1 MKKNRLKISIAAS
14 LLLISSHLAAAS
26 MDGLGDLAGGAYYG
40 FHSRAYD
47 VSADG
52 SVVVGIS
59 HSSDGSQAFHW
70 TQTDGMVGLG
80 DLAGGVFESVAN
92 GVNADGSV
100 VVGYSRSANGYEAF
114 RWTQAGGMVGLGDL
128 AGGGFFSVA
137 SKVSADGNVVVG
149 VGESANG
156 AEAFRWTQAG
166 GMVGLGDLA
175 GGSFYS
181 HAHGVSADGS
191 VIVGYSK
198 SLNGDEAFR
207 WTQVSGMVGLG
218 DLAGGLFMSRAIDV
232 NSDGS
237 VAVGISTSA
246 NGDEAFRWT
255 QSGGMVGLGD
265 LAGGSFNSWASAVN
279 TDGSVVVGCGSSANG
294 TEAFRWTQEK
304 GMQSLGEWLL
314 EGGYTLTGWSDTYAY
329 GVSADGNVVV
339 GYGSSANGTE
349 AFIARGG
356 SGLLGLNTFAN
367 SLASVSN
374 IATQGELLAQTALH
388 GAHGHP
394 GANRAIDDKYFMWL
408 AGDYAHDNRYDS
420 KDDFYLA
427 EVGVGYSYNKDIKY
441 SIAYGRTSGE
451 SDLLYEGKNEAE
463 GYYVAFDTDIK
474 LPVSA
479 PLYATLTYLYGKN
492 DLDLKRG
499 YENAGTLDASY
510 ANTNQSIQAFKA
522 RLQWHALQEWLLPYV
537 EYNYAKIKTDAYT
550 ETSGGF
556 PAHFDANNESITDYR
571 YGFDSNFKLNENNK
585 IITTLEGIHRK
596 DAQASGISGELIGLQ
611 AFAMNAQNYDQ
622 NWMRATVGVE
632 SIFDIGRVTL
642 TLNSTTKGADA
653 QFWGGV
659 NYTVGF

>member
-1 MKKNRLKISIAAS
+1 
-14 LLLISSHLAAAS
+14 
-26 MDGLGDLAGGAYYG
+26 MDGLGDLTGGAYYSHASG
-40 FHSRAYD
+40 VSADGSVVAGSSNFTDGSQAFRWTQSGGIVGLGDLSGGGYYSWANGI
-47 VSADG
+47 SADG

-59 HSSDGSQAFHW
+59 ESTNGDEAFRWTQAGGMVGLGDLTGGTLYSQAYAANTDGSVVVGVSNSTNGDEAFRW
-70 TQTDGMVGLG
+70 TQADGMVGLG
-80 DLAGGVFESVAN
+80 DLAGGSFDSIAYDISADGSVVIGVSNSVN
-92 GVNADGSV
+92 GNEAFRWTQAGSMVGLGDLAGGDFYSNARGVSADGSV
-100 VVGYSRSANGYEAF
+100 VVGESDSANGNEAF

-128 AGGGFFSVA
+128 AGGGF
-137 SKVSADGNVVVG
+137 
-149 VGESANG
+149 ES
-156 AEAFRWTQAG
+156 
-166 GMVGLGDLA
+166 LA
-175 GGSFYS
+175 Y
-181 HAHGVSADGS
+181 GVSS
-191 VIVGYSK
+191 
-198 SLNGDEAFR
+198 
-207 WTQVSGMVGLG
+207 
-218 DLAGGLFMSRAIDV
+218 
-232 NSDGS
+232 
-237 VAVGISTSA
+237 
-246 NGDEAFRWT
+246 
-255 QSGGMVGLGD
+255 
-265 LAGGSFNSWASAVN
+265 
-279 TDGSVVVGCGSSANG
+279 DGSVVVGYG
-294 TEAFRWTQEK
+294 TSISGQEAFRWTQEK
-304 GMQSLGEWLL
+304 GIQSLGEWLL
-314 EGGYTLTGWSDTYAY
+314 EGGYTLTDWSNTIAL

-339 GYGSSANGTE
+339 GQGTSVNGIE

-451 SDLLYEGKNEAE
+451 SDLLYDGKNEAE
-463 GYYVAFDTDIK
+463 GYYVALDADIK
-474 LPVSA
+474 LPVSI

-510 ANTNQSIQAFKA
+510 ANANQSIQAFKA

-537 EYNYAKIKTDAYT
+537 EYNHAKIKTDAYT

-611 AFAMNAQNYDQ
+611 TFTMNAQNYDQ

-632 SIFDIGRVTL
+632 SIFDIGRFTL
-642 TLNSTTKGADA
+642 TLNSTTKGADP

>member
-26 MDGLGDLAGGAYYG
+26 MDGLGDLDGGSFDSSLA
-40 FHSRAYD
+40 A
-47 VSADG
+47 VNADG
-52 SVVVGIS
+52 SVVVG
-59 HSSDGSQAFHW
+59 SSESSNGVEAFYW
-70 TQTDGMVGLG
+70 TQTDGMIGLGDLVGGSFYSNAQGVSVDGSVVIGYGSSTNGYEAFRWTQADGMVGLG
-80 DLAGGVFESVAN
+80 DLAGGDFNSIAY
-92 GVNADGSV
+92 GVSADGSV
-100 VVGYSRSANGYEAF
+100 VVGESDSANG
-114 RWTQAGGMVGLGDL
+114 
-128 AGGGFFSVA
+128 
-137 SKVSADGNVVVG
+137 N
-149 VGESANG
+149 
-156 AEAFRWTQAG
+156 EAFRWTQAG

-175 GGSFYS
+175 GGSFFS
-181 HAHGVSADGS
+181 SAHGVSADGS
-191 VIVGYSK
+191 VVVGQGVST
-198 SLNGDEAFR
+198 NGVEAFY
-207 WTQVSGMVGLG
+207 WTQ
-218 DLAGGLFMSRAIDV
+218 A
-232 NSDGS
+232 
-237 VAVGISTSA
+237 
-246 NGDEAFRWT
+246 
-255 QSGGMVGLGD
+255 GGMVGLGD
-265 LAGGSFNSWASAVN
+265 LAGGSFHSDAIGVN
-279 TDGSVVVGCGSSANG
+279 ADGSVVVGVGESANG
-294 TEAFRWTQEK
+294 TEAFRWTQAGGMVGLGDLAGGDFDSRAYAVNADGSVVVGEGYSANGYEAFRWTQEK

-314 EGGYTLTGWSDTYAY
+314 EGGYTLTGWSDTEAY

-339 GYGSSANGTE
+339 GYGSSANGIE

-451 SDLLYEGKNEAE
+451 SDLLYDGKNEAE
-463 GYYVAFDTDIK
+463 GYYVALDTDIK
-474 LPVSA
+474 LPVSI

-510 ANTNQSIQAFKA
+510 ANANQSIQAFKA
-522 RLQWHALQEWLLPYV
+522 RLQWHALQEWLLPYA
-537 EYNYAKIKTDAYT
+537 EYNHAKIKTDAYT

-611 AFAMNAQNYDQ
+611 AFALNAQNYDQ

-632 SIFDIGRVTL
+632 SIFDIGRFTL
-642 TLNSTTKGADA
+642 TLNSTTKGADP